1 MLYTLQPGCPHSRGS
16 PLHCAPGV
24 DGVWCT
30 FERTIPRQKSSLP
43 QAKSSFRHHP
53 IWCRANR
60 HHSNAPP
67 SMFFATARQ
76 KRRWYHHIRPPPDA
90 RWTNVD
96 SGRMLYPPPS
106 LCLNVFLLLL
116 FRSIEKIFSWR
127 CDSHLQGDM
136 RRGDGATVLSGTT
149 IAVDVDAMRR
159 RVKKLR
165 FFAPVEDDDDVWSA
179 HDGGWWLKK
188 RGFFPYNWDLNCE
201 FLKI

>member
-1 MLYTLQPGCPHSRGS
+1 
-16 PLHCAPGV
+16 
-24 DGVWCT
+24 
-30 FERTIPRQKSSLP
+30 
-43 QAKSSFRHHP
+43 
-53 IWCRANR
+53 
-60 HHSNAPP
+60 
-67 SMFFATARQ
+67 MFFATARQ

-179 HDGGWWLKK
+179 HDGGWWSKIK
-188 RGFFPYNWDLNCE
+188 RGFFHTIGIWIVNSLKFSVFIISYWILIWIKGHYPMAFPTYNIYIYECMRLTYLNGLHIYC
-201 FLKI
+201 IHYTCVH

>member
-90 RWTNVD
+90 RWTNVE

-106 LCLNVFLLLL
+106 LSINVFLLLL
-116 FRSIEKIFSWR
+116 FWSIEKIFLWKYINVCR
-127 CDSHLQGDM
+127 HVEFLAHRARVDSNLWNLD
-136 RRGDGATVLSGTT
+136 
-149 IAVDVDAMRR
+149 
-159 RVKKLR
+159 RVCR
-165 FFAPVEDDDDVWSA
+165 HVEVHHVPVQWA
-179 HDGGWWLKK
+179 GGGWCW
-188 RGFFPYNWDLNCE
+188 C
-201 FLKI
+201 